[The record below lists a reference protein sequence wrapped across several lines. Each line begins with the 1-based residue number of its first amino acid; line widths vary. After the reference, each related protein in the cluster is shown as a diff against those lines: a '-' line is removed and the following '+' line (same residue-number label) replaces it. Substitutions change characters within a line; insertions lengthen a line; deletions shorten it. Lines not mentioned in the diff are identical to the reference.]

1 MCFAAGLCGCTVG
14 PDYQF
19 PEVAVPALFGSA
31 SRELVTQE
39 TAPQPEPV
47 LWWQTLHDPVITR
60 LVEQAIACN
69 LDIEIALTRMQ
80 AVRTQQ
86 IVVVGTALPT
96 VEASA
101 GIAGGTGTDLVKGR
115 VPQALELGHQ
125 QHWPSR
131 CEPRC
136 GLRHRLGTRS
146 LGQV

>member
-1 MCFAAGLCGCTVG
+1 MAVQCRLWLAMCFAAGLCGCTVG

-96 VEASA
+96 VEAS
-101 GIAGGTGTDLVKGR
+101 G
-115 VPQALELGHQ
+115 
-125 QHWPSR
+125 
-131 CEPRC
+131 
-136 GLRHRLGTRS
+136 RHRRRYRHRPGEGPRPAGARTRAPTT
-146 LGQV
+146 LAFKM